1 MVVFLK
7 SVAGTNSKF
16 FQAAKLISGSVALRS
31 LIRLRAACL
40 VMILAVPAVW
50 AQTGSSRINGT
61 VKDASG
67 GVVPGVTVT
76 ATNEAT
82 GVAYTQL
89 TTDAGL
95 FAFPDLPAGK
105 YSITAELSGFKKI
118 NKTGNVLEVNTP
130 LTVDIILEVGE
141 MSQVVN
147 VEGGY
152 ERLQSTNATI
162 GNVVEQKA
170 IQELPLNGRNPL
182 SLITLEPG
190 VVQRSAGAAGS
201 GVHVNGSRDR
211 AFNVTI
217 DGIEANE
224 NSVPNPVS
232 NLYRLNPDNVREYK
246 VTTNNATPEEGRNS
260 GASVSIATRSGTNKF
275 HGTAFEFAR
284 RTKLNA
290 ADWFA
295 NAQGNPKPPLRLDQY
310 GFEIGGPIR
319 QNKTFFFGSWQGQ
332 NIKFAQP
339 IDQTF
344 GTPTLYTP
352 TALAGIFRY
361 FVADPKNPFRLPNGQ
376 VVDRNTP
383 QLVDRNTGALLPNI
397 RNCGG
402 PADTNCIASYNIFGN
417 DPQKIGIDPVIAKL
431 FKSYPAPNSY
441 AFGDGL
447 NTASYLWNP
456 PTRFEGP
463 HLMARVDHNFSER
476 NSVFARWLFSHYNTR
491 EGDPLNGRPQVFP
504 GFPPLGEVFRNTTNV
519 AVSYRSVLS
528 PRIINEFTAGFAR
541 FVFLFSQGEA
551 NPAFPN
557 VVPFTFAN
565 ASLPYI
571 NTPRTYRAVT
581 TPQFIDNLS
590 IVKGAHVYRMG
601 LNIRL
606 YQHNDQ
612 RGQPGGINV
621 TPSLSFSAT
630 TRPPSSAF
638 GTPPVATSTAAG
650 INSTDNTRLLGSI
663 NDLLGIPARL
673 SQNFLGNIS
682 GDFFLPFRSGDTVTL
697 WAEGHRLKQ
706 YNFYFQDEWKI
717 RPNLTLNYG
726 VRYEMNTP
734 PGESGGRVYI
744 PDKSI
749 LGNQVTFRKSDRWF
763 DTTNHDIGPRLGIA
777 WSPNSKTVIRTGYG
791 LAFDPLSSFQVTAV
805 AGKVPGLVTF
815 CSSTLPSAAGGT
827 VVTTPGCSPV
837 PDIRIGQ
844 GFPYELQPPT
854 VKPSSFFTPALQTL
868 NNAPALALFEPKLKN
883 PAVHQWN
890 LSVQREL
897 PFGLVAQVGY
907 VARRGTH
914 LLRAY
919 DVNQINADAILPS
932 FLLMKQNVDKGC
944 RPDGSNCPAGATGS
958 AIPIVTSGVVTPAFV
973 NQSSV
978 VGDLALNAA
987 GMFAGRIE
995 QTTLAAKLRPN
1006 QQFAVITYID
1016 AGGDSYYHSGQFT
1029 LRKRFEQGFLM
1040 GLAYTYAKSIDD
1052 QSVDPIGASSG
1063 GGLSTTNSRTPTDIR
1078 NWREERG
1085 RSDFDRRH
1093 VLSVNSI
1100 WELPFGRGRRF
1111 GGNTNGFTNAF
1122 VGGWSVN
1129 GIYTAMS
1136 GEPFSVRS
1144 GVRTSNNSHE
1154 SRAALKNPGSP
1165 PEVKL
1170 QEIPNVVGPV
1180 VFKDNSAFAIP
1191 APGTNGMG
1199 RNTFEAPGYWNLDFG
1214 IGKEFDITETVKLKF
1229 RTEMFNALNHPNF
1242 DNPRDA
1248 SVGSPSFRSTVFAQT
1263 CCQTVAP
1270 PTTQTIIQTGE
1281 AGRVIQLALR
1291 VTW

>member
-1 MVVFLK
+1 MMVSRSADRVY
-7 SVAGTNSKF
+7 
-16 FQAAKLISGSVALRS
+16 AASCVIVVILIAALTG
-31 LIRLRAACL
+31 
-40 VMILAVPAVW
+40 W
-50 AQTGSSRINGT
+50 AQTGGSRINGT

-76 ATNEAT
+76 AKNEAT
-82 GVAYTQL
+82 GVTYTQL

-95 FAFPDLPAGK
+95 YAFPDLPVGK
-105 YSITAELSGFKKI
+105 YAIMAELSGFRTV

-130 LTVDIILEVGE
+130 LTVDITLEVGE

-182 SLITLEPG
+182 ILITLEPG
-190 VVQRSAGAAGS
+190 VVQRSAGGAGS

-211 AFNVTI
+211 AYNVTI

-290 ADWFA
+290 ADWFS

-339 IDQTF
+339 VDQTF
-344 GTPTLYTP
+344 GVPYMYTP
-352 TALAGIFRY
+352 TALNGIFRY
-361 FVADPKNPFRLPNGQ
+361 FVADLKNPLMQQNIP
-376 VVDRNTP
+376 DK
-383 QLVDRNTGALLPNI
+383 LVDRKTGQLLPGI
-397 RNCGG
+397 RNCAG
-402 PADTNCIASYNIFGN
+402 ATDTNCIASYNIFAS
-417 DPQKIGIDPVIAKL
+417 DPAKIGLDPVISKL
-431 FKSYPAPNSY
+431 FKSYPQPNSY

-447 NTASYLWNP
+447 NTAAFLWNP

-463 HLMARVDHNFSER
+463 HLMARVDHTFNEQ
-476 NSVFARWLFSHYNTR
+476 NSLFVRWLFSHYNTR
-491 EGDPLNGRPQVFP
+491 EGDPLNSRPQVFP

-519 AVSYRSVLS
+519 AVSYRWVVS
-528 PRIINEFTAGFAR
+528 PRIVNEFTTGFAR
-541 FVFLFSQGEA
+541 FVFLFTQGEA

-557 VVPFTFAN
+557 VVPFSFSTNPATTV
-565 ASLPYI
+565 LPYI

-581 TPQFIDNLS
+581 TPQFVDNLS

-630 TRPPSSAF
+630 TRPPSQAF
-638 GTPPVATSTAAG
+638 NLPSVATSNAIG
-650 INSTDNTRLLGSI
+650 ISSTDNMRLLNTI
-663 NDLLGIPARL
+663 NELLGIPARL
-673 SQNFLGNIS
+673 SQNFLGNVS
-682 GDFFLPFRSGDTVTL
+682 GDSFLPFRSGDSVTL

-717 RPNLTLNYG
+717 RPNLTFNYG

-734 PGESGGRVYI
+734 PTESAGRVYV
-744 PDKSI
+744 PDKNI
-749 LGNQVTFRKSDRWF
+749 LGNQVTFRKADSWY
-763 DTTNHDIGPRLGIA
+763 DTTNHDIGPRVGIA
-777 WSPNSKTVIRTGYG
+777 WSPNNKTVIRTGYG

-815 CSSTLPSAAGGT
+815 CSSTLPSTPGGS
-827 VVTTPGCSPV
+827 VVTSPGCSPV

-844 GFPYELQPPT
+844 GFPFELQPPT
-854 VKPSSFFTPALQTL
+854 VKPSSFFTPALQLL

-890 LSVQREL
+890 LSIQREL

-919 DVNQINADAILPS
+919 DVNQINADGILPS
-932 FLLMKQNVDKGC
+932 FLLMQQNVGKGC

-958 AIPIVTSGVVTPAFV
+958 PIPIVTSGIVTSAFV

-987 GMFAGRIE
+987 GMFAGRVE

-1006 QQFAVITYID
+1006 QQFERITYID

-1040 GLAYTYAKSIDD
+1040 GMAYTYGKSIDD
-1052 QSVDPIGASSG
+1052 QSVDPVGASSG
-1063 GGLSTTNSRTPTDIR
+1063 GGLTTTNSRTPTDIR
-1078 NWREERG
+1078 NWREERA

-1093 VLSVNSI
+1093 VFTLNSV

-1111 GGNTNGFTNAF
+1111 GANTNGIVNAI

-1144 GVRTSNNSHE
+1144 GTRTSNFSHE
-1154 SRAALKNPGSP
+1154 SRAALKGPK

-1170 QEIPNVVGPV
+1170 QEKANVVGPV
-1180 VFKDNSAFAIP
+1180 VFPDASAFNIP
-1191 APGTNGMG
+1191 APGTNGAG
-1199 RNTFEAPGYWNLDFG
+1199 RNIFEAPGYWNLDLG
-1214 IGKEFDITETVKLKF
+1214 VGKEFDITETVKLKF

-1248 SVGSPSFRSTVFAQT
+1248 SVGSPSIRASAFAQT